1 MESTSNP
8 WKIQLKSRA
17 MKRILL
23 FSLFALL
30 LTPCSNAQVRVV
42 KSANRKIS
50 IDVSGLRAA
59 GDTAS
64 QTFFQTL
71 EKDLR
76 LSGWFEP
83 KRGGGELFLSGSART
98 SGRKLKVI
106 AQVARRGESTRLFS
120 KSYSIET
127 EQARTLAHRVADD
140 LVSTLTGHKGIAS
153 TKIAVVGSRSGAKEL
168 YLCDADGGN
177 LQQITRDQKIVVGPN
192 WAPDG
197 DSILFTSFLRDFPD
211 VHQINLRRGK
221 RTVLAAYPG
230 VNTGGVLSPNG
241 RELAVILSKDG
252 NPELYIKDLRGKKAP
267 RRLTTTRR
275 ATEASPAWSPDG
287 KRLVYVSDQSG
298 TPQLYT
304 IAREGGRPKRLSSRG
319 RENVAP
325 DWGPNG
331 LIACASRS
339 GGRYVIAVIHPTS
352 GQTTYLTSDG
362 ADYEDPSW
370 ASNGRHIIAAR
381 SVNYQSSLYLLDTI
395 SDPPVALL
403 HGGGNWLS
411 PAWSP
416 K

>member
-1 MESTSNP
+1 
-8 WKIQLKSRA
+8 
-17 MKRILL
+17 MKRILI
-23 FSLFALL
+23 FCLFALL
-30 LTPCSNAQVRVV
+30 IAPGCHAQVRVV

-50 IDVSGLRAA
+50 IDISGLRAA
-59 GDTAS
+59 GDSAS

-83 KRGGGELFLSGSART
+83 RRSRGELHLSGSAKT
-98 SGRKLKVI
+98 SGRKLKVV
-106 AQVARRGESTRLFS
+106 ALVARHGDSTRLFS

-127 EQARTLAHRVADD
+127 DRARTLAHRVADD

-153 TKIAVVGSRSGAKEL
+153 TKIAVVGTRSGAKEL

-177 LQQITRDQKIVVGPN
+177 LKQITRDRKIIVGPN

-197 DSILFTSFLRDFPD
+197 DSILFTSFLRGFPD
-211 VHQINLRRGK
+211 VYQINLRKGR
-221 RTVLAAYPG
+221 RDQLSRYPG
-230 VNTGGVLSPNG
+230 LNTGGALSPNG
-241 RELAVILSKDG
+241 KELALILSKDG
-252 NPELYIKDLRGKKAP
+252 NPELYIKTIRSGELRQ
-267 RRLTTTRR
+267 LTKTRR
-275 ATEASPAWSPDG
+275 ATEASPSWSPDG
-287 KRLVYVSDQSG
+287 QRLVYVSDPSG
-298 TPQLYT
+298 SPQLYI
-304 IAREGGRPKRLSSRG
+304 IARTGGRPTRLSKRG
-319 RENVAP
+319 SENVAP
-325 DWGPNG
+325 DWGSNG

-339 GGRYVIAVIHPTS
+339 GGRYTIAVIQPGTS
-352 GQTTYLTSDG
+352 QTTYLTSDG

-370 ASNGRHIIAAR
+370 APNGRHIIAAR

-403 HGGGNWLS
+403 QGGGNWLS

>member
-1 MESTSNP
+1 
-8 WKIQLKSRA
+8 
-17 MKRILL
+17 MKYILL

-30 LTPCSNAQVRVV
+30 IAPVSKAQVRVV

-59 GDTAS
+59 GDSAS

-76 LSGWFEP
+76 LSGWFDP
-83 KRGGGELFLSGSART
+83 KRRSGELFLSGSARS

-106 AQVARRGESTRLFS
+106 AQVARRSDSTRLFS

-127 EQARTLAHRVADD
+127 DRARTLAHRVADD
-140 LVSTLTGHKGIAS
+140 LIETITGHKGIAS
-153 TKIAVVGSRSGAKEL
+153 TKIAMVGTRSGAKEL

-177 LQQITRDQKIVVGPN
+177 LQQITRDRKIIVGPN
-192 WAPDG
+192 WSPDG
-197 DSILFTSFLRDFPD
+197 DSLIFTSFLRGFPD
-211 VHQINLRRGK
+211 IHQLHLRRPK
-221 RTVLAAYPG
+221 RTALAAYPG

-241 RELAVILSKDG
+241 KELALILSKHG
-252 NPELYIKDLRGKKAP
+252 NPELYIKNLQTGET
-267 RRLTTTRR
+267 RRLTKTIR
-275 ATEASPAWSPDG
+275 ATEASPSWSPDG
-287 KRLVYVSDQSG
+287 QHLVYVSDPSG
-298 TPQLYT
+298 TPQLYI
-304 IAREGGRPKRLSSRG
+304 IAREGGRPKRISSRG
-319 RENVAP
+319 SENVAP
-325 DWGPNG
+325 DWGSNH

-339 GGRYVIAVIHPTS
+339 GRRYVIAIIQPAT
-352 GQTTYLTSDG
+352 GQTTYLPGDG

-370 ASNGRHIIAAR
+370 APDGRHIIAAR

-403 HGGGNWLS
+403 QGGGNWLS
-411 PAWSP
+411 PDWSP